1 MHILPLVTCLK
12 YILICNIYILY
23 VIYITFMHVIH
34 IKYVCISIRER
45 EEGEEERGI
54 KTEKLL

>member
-1 MHILPLVTCLK
+1 
-12 YILICNIYILY
+12 
-23 VIYITFMHVIH
+23 MHVIH